1 MYYLPSMH
9 PGLQSAQPHV
19 PPPASMR
26 MSGQRDYEPIRRANA
41 VLAEW
46 GLELRAG
53 PTETG
58 WEVRTRRESV
68 DDSLTVERA
77 SRGL

>member
-1 MYYLPSMH
+1 
-9 PGLQSAQPHV
+9 
-19 PPPASMR
+19 MR
-26 MSGQRDYEPIRRANA
+26 MSGQRDHEPIRRANA

-53 PTETG
+53 PTQTG
-58 WEVRTRRESV
+58 WEVRTRQESV

>member
-9 PGLQSAQPHV
+9 PDLPSVRSVV
-19 PPPASMR
+19 PLAPSMPL
-26 MSGQRDYEPIRRANA
+26 SVQCDHEPIRRANA

-46 GLELRAG
+46 GLALRPG
-53 PTETG
+53 PTQTG
-58 WEVRTRRESV
+58 WEVRTRQESV
-68 DDSLTVERA
+68 DDSLTVKRA